1 MQIYFENYS
10 KNTAF
15 AEKIVI
21 IGNQKKTQTLSC
33 ACVVT
38 NYKLQ
43 ITNKKLN
50 LSSSRVLLV
59 VGSDLERP

>member
-21 IGNQKKTQTLSC
+21 IINQKKTQTLSC
-33 ACVVT
+33 ACAF
-38 NYKLQ
+38 
-43 ITNKKLN
+43 TNKQ
-50 LSSSRVLLV
+50 
-59 VGSDLERP
+59 

>member
-21 IGNQKKTQTLSC
+21 IGNQKRAAYVRMAIGL
-33 ACVVT
+33 
-38 NYKLQ
+38 
-43 ITNKKLN
+43 
-50 LSSSRVLLV
+50 R
-59 VGSDLERP
+59 GLERTCPLWRARERAPSAP